1 MPAIAANKNKNT
13 NKNKNKKTNTNK
25 NRKRNKKKNKNTRR
39 AAQWIL
45 ISVHSFSVQCLSFI
59 LIDRKSFMNSKSPA
73 EQPQGFQFVEKVY
86 HIKRRTFPR
95 LPLTRELSPLRRLRE
110 R

>member
-1 MPAIAANKNKNT
+1 MILAMLNHFYNPLPT
-13 NKNKNKKTNTNK
+13 SVGVLEKKD
-25 NRKRNKKKNKNTRR
+25 RRVIVGDDACDVPKK
-39 AAQWIL
+39 ALPYGSA
-45 ISVHSFSVQCLSFI
+45 
-59 LIDRKSFMNSKSPA
+59 
-73 EQPQGFQFVEKVY
+73 QFVEKVY